1 MSNPYL
7 LYDSVFLDG
16 TPTATSTAA
25 GDFSV
30 LNVRDYRSYTHY
42 KAAAAG
48 TIYITV
54 DTASTATAADTMG
67 IYNHNLGTA
76 ASTIAVECSTNN
88 STWAVALAGFTPTDD
103 YAIMKP
109 FTEKANFRYWRLKME
124 TAAVAPQ
131 CAIAMIGSRITF
143 PNKPLAPLS
152 KYSMGMETVS
162 TKGKAG
168 HILGQQIRFRPLTM
182 SFTFPPSENNYTWW
196 ATTFKAFYRSHQLK
210 PFFFCLDYDNFP
222 GDVFWVSL
230 SPGQKF
236 ELQMQLLTRVESF
249 NLSMEGVAE

>member
-7 LYDSVFLDG
+7 LYDNIFDDG
-16 TPTATSTAA
+16 TPAATSTAA
-25 GDFSV
+25 GYSV
-30 LNVRDYRSYTHY
+30 LNIRDFRSYTHY

-54 DTASTATAADTMG
+54 DTASTATAADTLG
-67 IYNHNLGTA
+67 IHTHNLGTA
-76 ASTIAVECSTNN
+76 ASTVAVECSTNN
-88 STWAVALAGFTPTDD
+88 STWAVALADFTPTDN
-103 YAIMKP
+103 YAIMKS

-143 PNKPLAPLS
+143 PNKPLSPLT
-152 KYSMGMETVS
+152 KYSIGRETVTS
-162 TKGKAG
+162 KSKAG
-168 HILGQQIRFRPLTM
+168 HIIGQQIQFKPLSM
-182 SFTFPPSENNYTWW
+182 SFTFPPVESNYTWW
-196 ATTFKAFYRSHQLK
+196 STTFKTFWNTHGLK

-230 SPGQKF
+230 SNNQRY
-236 ELQMQLLTRVESF
+236 ELNMQFLTRVETF
-249 NLSMEGVAE
+249 NLSLEGIAE